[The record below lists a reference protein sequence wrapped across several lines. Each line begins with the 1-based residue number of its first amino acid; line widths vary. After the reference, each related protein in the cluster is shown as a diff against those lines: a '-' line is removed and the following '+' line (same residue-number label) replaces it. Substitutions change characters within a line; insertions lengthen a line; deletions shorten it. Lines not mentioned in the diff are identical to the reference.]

1 MAAKVYVQ
9 RYADGTKSLMR
20 RSTPQGRTP
29 MPAEYKMIRT
39 NITTSREAKKI
50 ITAKARK
57 MGMSFSA
64 YLELAGILYTP
75 ELVKS

>member
-1 MAAKVYVQ
+1 MSALIYRQ
-9 RYADGTKSLMR
+9 HYADNTSALKR
-20 RSTPQGRTP
+20 RAVKQGRTP
-29 MPAEYKMIRT
+29 LPVEMKKIRT

-64 YLELAGILYTP
+64 YLELAGVLYTP
-75 ELVKS
+75 ELLKS